1 MAPFRCNHHGVTD
14 ARMPTTRDERRAAGT
29 VWRAV
34 PYPVRKQVVAAARR
48 GRISAD
54 PIAFETGREWAATML
69 RPRGQHWWQRHP
81 GRTWLRLALAGGLVA
96 ETIWLV
102 SSGRLPW
109 ATAWPLPVIAY
120 LLVLLTLFNLGV
132 RRSLRRIVA
141 VPTDPASP
149 ELSAGRPPSG

>member
-1 MAPFRCNHHGVTD
+1 VAPFRCNHHGVTD
-14 ARMPTTRDERRAAGT
+14 ARMPTTRDERRAVGT
-29 VWRAV
+29 VRRAV
-34 PYPVRKQVVAAARR
+34 PYPVRTLVVAAARR

-54 PIAFETGREWAATML
+54 P
-69 RPRGQHWWQRHP
+69 
-81 GRTWLRLALAGGLVA
+81 
-96 ETIWLV
+96 IWLV